1 MHRMQQQQQHY
12 GTAGGAANYPGQQ
25 QQHLQHPSHHG
36 QGQQHQHHQQHPHQH
51 HQQSQ
56 HQHHGLPGSHA
67 HTLSH
72 PQHQAATAG
81 GAAASTSSASQQSHD
96 GIIDVYSNNLEEEL
110 ESIRHAIELYPFV
123 AMDTEFPGVVARPI
137 GSFKSSSDYHYQT
150 LRCNVD
156 LLRIIQLGITLCDAQ
171 GNLAEPISTW
181 QFNFKFSLSDDMY
194 APESID
200 LLTKSGIN
208 FKRHEEYGIDV
219 ESFGELL
226 ISSGL
231 VLLDDVKWISFHSGY
246 DFGYLLKLVSCAPLP
261 TNETDFFELL
271 KLWFPCIYD
280 ISAFN
285 ITADTFRKF
294 DISPRRFPRRI
305 PYAKLQIA

>member
-1 MHRMQQQQQHY
+1 M
-12 GTAGGAANYPGQQ
+12 
-25 QQHLQHPSHHG
+25 HLQHPQHQGQG
-36 QGQQHQHHQQHPHQH
+36 QGQQGYQGANHSHGHAHNGSSNHQHHPQQSHQSQSLSHTSQHSQHPA
-51 HQQSQ
+51 
-56 HQHHGLPGSHA
+56 P
-67 HTLSH
+67 
-72 PQHQAATAG
+72 
-81 GAAASTSSASQQSHD
+81 STSSTSQHSHD
-96 GIIDVYSNNLEEEL
+96 GIVDVYATNLEEEL
-110 ESIRHAIELYPFV
+110 ESIRHAIEQYPFV

-171 GNLAEPISTW
+171 GNLAEPVSTW
-181 QFNFKFSLSDDMY
+181 QFNFEFSLSDDMY

-208 FKRHEEYGIDV
+208 FKRHQEYGIDV

-261 TNETDFFELL
+261 PNEADFFELL

-280 ISAFN
+280 ISECKHDS
-285 ITADTFRKF
+285 ILLYADAR
-294 DISPRRFPRRI
+294 PVHRI
-305 PYAKLQIA
+305 PHAEL